1 MTNAHRSTPDWQKHL
16 MPNDDALQSDE
27 NAIDVDLV
35 AKARNGRTQAFDT
48 LMQRHSPMV
57 VRYLTRLLGNLD
69 DAQDAAQET
78 FVALH
83 RNLHRFDPKR
93 PFVAWLF
100 HIARNKGRDALR
112 RRTAMRWLGG
122 NDSMDQHATT
132 APSPD
137 VEVSDRQALEQI
149 DAAIQRLP
157 EGLKTPLLLS
167 AIEGL
172 SHAEIGNVM
181 GLTPKAV
188 EVRIYRARSRLR
200 SSNAEN
206 GEGTE

>member
-1 MTNAHRSTPDWQKHL
+1 MPDDDTRQLDDNAV
-16 MPNDDALQSDE
+16 
-27 NAIDVDLV
+27 DVDLV
-35 AKARNGRTQAFDT
+35 TQAHNGRSQAFDL
-48 LMQRHSPMV
+48 LMRRHSPMV
-57 VRYLTRLLGNLD
+57 VRYLTRLLGNMD

-83 RNLHRFDPKR
+83 RNLHRFDPSR
-93 PFVAWLF
+93 AFVAWLF

-112 RRTAMRWLGG
+112 KRTAMRWLGSD
-122 NDSMDQHATT
+122 DSMEHFASK
-132 APSPD
+132 APAPD
-137 VEVSDRQALEQI
+137 IEVADRQTLEQV
-149 DAAIQRLP
+149 DGAIRDLP

-172 SHAEIGNVM
+172 THAEIGTVM

-200 SSNAEN
+200 DSSTAN
-206 GEGTE
+206 GEGLD

>member
-1 MTNAHRSTPDWQKHL
+1 MQDGEAP
-16 MPNDDALQSDE
+16 QSDD
-27 NAIDVDLV
+27 NAVDADLV
-35 AKARNGRTQAFDT
+35 AQARKGKKQAFDM
-48 LMQRHSPMV
+48 LMRRHSPMV
-57 VRYLTRLLGNLD
+57 VRYLARLLGNLD

-83 RNLHRFDPKR
+83 RNLHRFDLER

-112 RRTAMRWLGG
+112 KRTAMRWLGG
-122 NDSMDQHATT
+122 DDSMDQHAST
-132 APSPD
+132 APAPD
-137 VEVSDRQALEQI
+137 VAVSDRQALEQI
-149 DAAIQRLP
+149 DGAIRRLP
-157 EGLKTPLLLS
+157 EGLKTPLLLA

-181 GLTPKAV
+181 GLTSKAV

-200 SSNAEN
+200 GSNAET

>member
-1 MTNAHRSTPDWQKHL
+1 MPDDDTRQLDDNAV
-16 MPNDDALQSDE
+16 
-27 NAIDVDLV
+27 DVDLV
-35 AKARNGRTQAFDT
+35 TQAHNGRSQAFDL
-48 LMQRHSPMV
+48 LMRRHSPMV
-57 VRYLTRLLGNLD
+57 VRYLTRLLGNMD

-83 RNLHRFDPKR
+83 RNLHRFDPNR

-112 RRTAMRWLGG
+112 KRTAMRWLGR
-122 NDSMDQHATT
+122 DESMEQYATT
-132 APSPD
+132 APAPD
-137 VEVSDRQALEQI
+137 VEISDRQALEQV
-149 DAAIQRLP
+149 DNAIRNLP

-172 SHAEIGNVM
+172 SHAEIGTVM

-200 SSNAEN
+200 DSNAAN
-206 GEGTE
+206 SEGPD

>member
-1 MTNAHRSTPDWQKHL
+1 MPDWQTHL
-16 MPNDDALQSDE
+16 MPDDDTRQLDD
-27 NAIDVDLV
+27 NAVDVDLV
-35 AKARNGRTQAFDT
+35 AQARKGRGQAFNL
-48 LMQRHSPMV
+48 LMRRHSPMV
-57 VRYLTRLLGNLD
+57 VRYLTRLLGNMD

-83 RNLHRFDPKR
+83 RNLHRFDPNR
-93 PFVAWLF
+93 TFVAWLF

-112 RRTAMRWLGG
+112 KRTAMRWLGSD
-122 NDSMDQHATT
+122 DSMEHFAST
-132 APSPD
+132 APAPD
-137 VEVSDRQALEQI
+137 IEVADRQTLEQV
-149 DAAIQRLP
+149 DGAIRDLP

-172 SHAEIGNVM
+172 THAEIGTVM

-200 SSNAEN
+200 DSSTAN
-206 GEGTE
+206 GEGLD

>member
-1 MTNAHRSTPDWQKHL
+1 MPDWQTHL
-16 MPNDDALQSDE
+16 MPDDDTRQLDD
-27 NAIDVDLV
+27 NAVDVDLV
-35 AKARNGRTQAFDT
+35 TQARKGRSQAFDL
-48 LMQRHSPMV
+48 LMRRHSPMV
-57 VRYLTRLLGNLD
+57 VRYLTRLLGNMD

-83 RNLHRFDPKR
+83 RNLHRFDSKH

-112 RRTAMRWLGG
+112 KRTAMRWLGG
-122 NDSMDQHATT
+122 DESVEQFAST
-132 APSPD
+132 APAPD
-137 VEVSDRQALEQI
+137 IEVSDRQTLEQV
-149 DAAIQRLP
+149 DSAIQDLP

-172 SHAEIGNVM
+172 SHGEIGTVM
-181 GLTPKAV
+181 GLTSKAV

-200 SSNAEN
+200 DSNAVK
-206 GEGTE
+206 GEGVE

>member
-1 MTNAHRSTPDWQKHL
+1 MPGSSASASDDNAV
-16 MPNDDALQSDE
+16 DA
-27 NAIDVDLV
+27 DLV
-35 AKARNGRTQAFDT
+35 AQARKGKKQAFDM
-48 LMQRHSPMV
+48 LMRRHSPMV
-57 VRYLTRLLGNLD
+57 VRYLTRLLGNMD

-83 RNLHRFDPKR
+83 RNLHRFDPNR
-93 PFVAWLF
+93 TFVAWLF

-112 RRTAMRWLGG
+112 KRTAMRWLGG
-122 NDSMDQHATT
+122 DDSIEQFASTT
-132 APSPD
+132 PAPD
-137 VEVSDRQALEQI
+137 IEVADRQALEQV
-149 DAAIQRLP
+149 DSTIQNLP

-172 SHAEIGNVM
+172 THAEIGTVM

-200 SSNAEN
+200 DSIAANS
-206 GEGTE
+206 EGPD

>member
-1 MTNAHRSTPDWQKHL
+1 ML
-16 MPNDDALQSDE
+16 M
-27 NAIDVDLV
+27 
-35 AKARNGRTQAFDT
+35 R
-48 LMQRHSPMV
+48 RHSPMV
-57 VRYLTRLLGNLD
+57 VRYLTRLLGNMD

-83 RNLHRFDPKR
+83 RNLHRFDPNR
-93 PFVAWLF
+93 TFVAWLF

-112 RRTAMRWLGG
+112 KRTAMRWLGG
-122 NDSMDQHATT
+122 DDSIEQFASTT
-132 APSPD
+132 PAPD
-137 VEVSDRQALEQI
+137 IEVADRQALEQV
-149 DAAIQRLP
+149 DSTIQNLP

-172 SHAEIGNVM
+172 THAEIGTVM

-200 SSNAEN
+200 DSIAANS
-206 GEGTE
+206 EGPD

>member
-1 MTNAHRSTPDWQKHL
+1 MPGSNAPAS
-16 MPNDDALQSDE
+16 DD
-27 NAIDVDLV
+27 NAVDVDLV
-35 AKARNGRTQAFDT
+35 AQARQGREQAFNL

-57 VRYLTRLLGNLD
+57 VRYLARLLGNMD

-83 RNLHRFDPKR
+83 RNLHRFDPSR
-93 PFVAWLF
+93 TFVAWLF

-112 RRTAMRWLGG
+112 KRTAMRWLGS
-122 NDSMDQHATT
+122 DDTVEQFATA
-132 APSPD
+132 APAPD
-137 VEVSDRQALEQI
+137 TEVSDRQTLERV
-149 DAAIQRLP
+149 DSAIQHLP

-172 SHAEIGNVM
+172 SHAEIASVM

-188 EVRIYRARSRLR
+188 EVRIYRARSKLR
-200 SSNAEN
+200 DLNAVE
-206 GEGTE
+206 GEGIA

>member
-1 MTNAHRSTPDWQKHL
+1 MINAHLSILAWPTRL
-16 MPNDDALQSDE
+16 MPVSDLPDSDG
-27 NAIDVDLV
+27 NAEDVDLV
-35 AKARNGRTQAFDT
+35 AQARCGRNQAFNL
-48 LMQRHSPMV
+48 LMRRHSPMV
-57 VRYLTRLLGNLD
+57 VRYLARLLGNMD

-83 RNLHRFDPKR
+83 RNLHRFDPSR
-93 PFVAWLF
+93 TFVAWLF

-112 RRTAMRWLGG
+112 KRTAMRWLGG
-122 NDSMDQHATT
+122 DDSMEQYASS
-132 APSPD
+132 APAQD
-137 VEVSDRQALEQI
+137 IEVSDRQTLERVEG
-149 DAAIQRLP
+149 AIRDLP

-172 SHAEIGNVM
+172 THAEIGTVM

-200 SSNAEN
+200 DSNTAIAE
-206 GEGTE
+206 GPD

>member
-1 MTNAHRSTPDWQKHL
+1 MPDWQTHL
-16 MPNDDALQSDE
+16 MPDDDTHQLDD
-27 NAIDVDLV
+27 NAVDVDLV
-35 AKARNGRTQAFDT
+35 TQARNGRSQAFD
-48 LMQRHSPMV
+48 LLVRRHSPMV
-57 VRYLTRLLGNLD
+57 VRYLMRLLGNMD

-83 RNLHRFDPKR
+83 RNLNRFDPKR

-112 RRTAMRWLGG
+112 KRTAMRWLGG
-122 NDSMDQHATT
+122 DDSMDQYATT
-132 APSPD
+132 APAPD
-137 VEVSDRQALEQI
+137 VEVADRQALEQVES
-149 DAAIQRLP
+149 AIQRLP

-172 SHAEIGNVM
+172 SHMEIGVVM

-200 SSNAEN
+200 DSTAQI
-206 GEGTE
+206 GEGPD